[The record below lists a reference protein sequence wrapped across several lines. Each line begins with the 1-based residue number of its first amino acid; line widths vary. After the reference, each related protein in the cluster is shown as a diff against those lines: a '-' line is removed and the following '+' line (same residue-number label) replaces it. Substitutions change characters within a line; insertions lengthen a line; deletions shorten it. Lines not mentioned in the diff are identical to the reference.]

1 LVVYVRILI
10 RMVLAVAPAWA
21 APAAQE
27 IRDAHRIVVARLAA
41 GSDVQLQA
49 MADTFAWVAGEAPSP
64 LQTRPGPVGR
74 LEVADELMHAQMVMS
89 GPEQL
94 LDGDR
99 APAVE
104 LVLRWLL
111 GMHGARPP
119 VLVPMRRPDGHVVT
133 ADELYTLRMRGQP
146 PERRTAVR
154 VAAVRDA
161 ARYAQLA
168 ELAASVTA

>member
-1 LVVYVRILI
+1 
-10 RMVLAVAPAWA
+10 MVLAVAPAWA

-27 IRDAHRIVVARLAA
+27 IRDAHRIVVASLGA
-41 GSDVQLQA
+41 GSDVRLQA

-64 LQTRPGPVGR
+64 LQTREGPVGR
-74 LEVADELMHAQMVMS
+74 LEIIDELMHAQMVMS

-99 APAVE
+99 AIAV
-104 LVLRWLL
+104 
-111 GMHGARPP
+111 
-119 VLVPMRRPDGHVVT
+119 VPMRRPDGHVVT